1 MKKTSLVLAA
11 LMLAAC
17 APSIPSTATSTPIP
31 STATS
36 TPIPSTATSTPIPST
51 ATSTPIPSTATH
63 TPIPPATATK
73 SPVGQGNGCPVATAD
88 MALLMNEEN
97 GYCLLHPAAYA
108 VNLPRLIIINPIN
121 APGDVPGDAWVNITV
136 EPASGRTAAQAA
148 DAQITEAG
156 EGFNITRSEIVVD
169 GTQAIVVDGLPGPDS
184 WRKVFAVAND
194 RLYTMEFQPWFP
206 SHDPSQPTPLENL
219 YTTIIDTIHF
229 LP

>member
-1 MKKTSLVLAA
+1 MKKLLLTLA
-11 LMLAAC
+11 MITLAAC
-17 APSIPSTATSTPIP
+17 APSTLSTPENTLVAP
-31 STATS
+31 VTEAPTESPTA
-36 TPIPSTATSTPIPST
+36 
-51 ATSTPIPSTATH
+51 
-63 TPIPPATATK
+63 
-73 SPVGQGNGCPVATAD
+73 QGNGCPAEIAG
-88 MALLMNEEN
+88 MKLLINEEN
-97 GYCLLHPAAYA
+97 GYCLLYSADHS
-108 VNLPRLIIINPIN
+108 VILPHLIVINPVN
-121 APGDVPGDAWVNITV
+121 APGDIPGEAWAEIVM

-156 EGFNITRSEIVVD
+156 EGFNITRSEILVD

-184 WRKVFAVAND
+184 WRKVFTVAND

>member
-1 MKKTSLVLAA
+1 MKKASLILVLAA
-11 LMLAAC
+11 LMLTAC
-17 APSIPSTATSTPIP
+17 APSIPPTA
-31 STATS
+31 AN
-36 TPIPSTATSTPIPST
+36 
-51 ATSTPIPSTATH
+51 
-63 TPIPPATATK
+63 TPIPPTAANTPIPPTAANTPIPPTAANTPVLPATVTPTK

-97 GYCLLHPAAYA
+97 GYCLLYPAAYA
-108 VNLPRLIIINPIN
+108 VNPPRLIIINPIN
-121 APGDVPGDAWVNITV
+121 APGDVPGDAWVNITA

-156 EGFNITRSEIVVD
+156 EGFNITRSEILVD

-184 WRKVFAVAND
+184 WRKVFTVAND